1 MCSCHGDGN
10 ALLLSTSLAA
20 ASDVLLAASTPF
32 SASDGVEEDWSVMV
46 DGSDC

>member
-10 ALLLSTSLAA
+10 ALLSASLAA
-20 ASDVLLAASTPF
+20 GSDVLSVSIPF
-32 SASDGVEEDWSVMV
+32 SASDGVEEEDWSVV